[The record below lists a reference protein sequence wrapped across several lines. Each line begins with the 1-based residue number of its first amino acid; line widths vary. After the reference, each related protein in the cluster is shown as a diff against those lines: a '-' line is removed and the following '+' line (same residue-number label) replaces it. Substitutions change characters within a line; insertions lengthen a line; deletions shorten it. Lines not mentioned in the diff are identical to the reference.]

1 MEEEGTISTGFDRGI
16 DYSDI
21 KEKLVTSINKNYE
34 NYTKEPS
41 RININRLIYEVVG
54 ALELRNASR
63 VSEACKAFKLFLKKG
78 IDKRVIV
85 KISKSDAVKTLKSGE
100 KKKMPARYR
109 ELVWPNWFPAEIYT
123 TIKNSEYTEELLNSH
138 RFEKRVLDH
147 LLNHHNTN
155 THSLRYA
162 CANYLIYEE
171 ERPALDVAKFMGHKD
186 GKTILTYVQRKNVD
200 QIFDMDM

>member
-1 MEEEGTISTGFDRGI
+1 MEEEGSISTGFDRGI
-16 DYSDI
+16 DYGDI
-21 KEKLVTSINKNYE
+21 KEKLISSINKNFD
-34 NYTKEPS
+34 NYTKEPT
-41 RININRLIYEVVG
+41 RINTNRLIYEVVG
-54 ALELRNASR
+54 ALQLRNASR

-78 IDKRVIV
+78 INKRVIV
-85 KISKSDAVKTLKSGE
+85 KISKSDAVKTTKTGE

-109 ELVWPNWFPAEIYT
+109 ELVWPNWFPEEIYN
-123 TIKNSEYTEELLNSH
+123 TIKNSEFTEELLNSH

-147 LLNHHNTN
+147 LLNHHDTN